1 MAPVDGEE
9 RPAVP
14 ADAYGRRK
22 RQSIPKDRSR
32 TGAVMS
38 IPHSVADILDHHVT
52 FQLECIDRMYLN
64 VYVPKLQCESG
75 VANFFRIHR
84 GHKFASSAL
93 MDPMTKAFV
102 ASIDQFCKQH
112 EIPVV
117 QFRKGQ
123 RKDDVMKEHLAR
135 FDKPEGVVFLG
146 KAQEKTQV
154 FRTEKRRNP
163 ETGQTYPWIVRSS
176 AMVNHFYCYC
186 VDREFGPFFLKFCS
200 YFPYNAKLCLNGHEY
215 AKCQLR
221 KEGIGFKALDNGF
234 VSCQEPERLQ
244 TICDQLGP
252 EQIDALLRR
261 WLARLPHPFT
271 PQDREASYRY
281 DLSILQA
288 EFSLTEI
295 LDRPVSGRMLFEEII
310 RENLDVGRPD
320 MVQLIFDRRVSKR
333 TPGRFRTRVLTDGV
347 IPSLHIDYKNSRIKQ
362 YFKQV
367 PEVREVGARTETT
380 INNTRDFFIGKRLC
394 NLPALRQ
401 IGFSAN
407 RRVLEVERLS
417 QDCAVGEEA
426 LLQLNRP
433 VEVNGQRAAAL
444 RITDLRVLALWHL
457 LVWFRLL
464 PCGFA
469 NRDLREHLAVLTGQP
484 PNHITQGKMT
494 YDLRRLRLHGMI
506 ERIPKSHRYRV
517 TDFGFRAALFFTRTH
532 ARLYRPGLAE
542 VLPKLPNAPPGHSS
556 LQKQLAKLEAEIA
569 DRVREAKLVA

>member
-1 MAPVDGEE
+1 
-9 RPAVP
+9 
-14 ADAYGRRK
+14 
-22 RQSIPKDRSR
+22 
-32 TGAVMS
+32 MS
-38 IPHSVADILDHHVT
+38 LPHSVAEILDRHVT

-64 VYVPKLQCESG
+64 VYVPMLQSEGG
-75 VANFFRIHR
+75 VVKFFRSHR
-84 GHKFASSAL
+84 GNKFASSAL
-93 MDPMTKAFV
+93 MDPLTKTFV
-102 ASIDQFCKQH
+102 ASMERFSREL

-135 FDKPEGVVFLG
+135 FDKPEGVVFIG
-146 KAQEKTQV
+146 KAQEKTPV

-163 ETGQTYPWIVRSS
+163 QTGHTYPWIVRSS

-186 VDREFGPFFLKFCS
+186 LDRDFGPFFLKFCS

-215 AKCQLR
+215 AKCQLG

-234 VSCQEPERLQ
+234 VCCDDHDRLQ

-252 EQIDALLRR
+252 EQIDSLLRR
-261 WLARLPHPFT
+261 WLAKLPHPFT
-271 PQDREASYRY
+271 PQDREAGYRY

-288 EFSLTEI
+288 EFSLTQI
-295 LDRPVSGRMLFEEII
+295 LDRPLSGRLLFEEII
-310 RENLDVGRPD
+310 RENLDLGRPD
-320 MVQLIFDRRVSKR
+320 MVQLIFDRRVTKR
-333 TPGRFRTRVLTDGV
+333 TPGRFRTRVLNDGV
-347 IPSLHIDYKNSRIKQ
+347 IPSLHIDYKNTRIKQ

-367 PEVREVGARTETT
+367 PGVREVGARTETT
-380 INNTRDFFIGKRLC
+380 INNTRDFSIGKRLC

-401 IGFSAN
+401 VGFQAN
-407 RRVLEVERLS
+407 RRVLDVERLS

-426 LLQLNRP
+426 MLKLNRP
-433 VEVNGQRAAAL
+433 VEVKGQRAAAL

-469 NRDLREHLAVLTGQP
+469 NRDLRAQLAILTGQEP
-484 PNHITQGKMT
+484 QHITQGKMT

-506 ERIPKSHRYRV
+506 ERIPRTHRYRV

-532 ARLYRPGLAE
+532 ARLYRPGFAE
-542 VLPKLPNAPPGHSS
+542 VLPNAPPVDSQ
-556 LQKQLAKLEAEIA
+556 LQRHLAKIQAEI
-569 DRVREAKLVA
+569 DRRVCVARLAA